1 MTNSDEEDS
10 LLDIEISYNFINGGD
25 VSMELVEDSKVTAV
39 SYTML
44 GEQVIKIKKYIE
56 GQAVLRI

>member
-10 LLDIEISYNFINGGD
+10 LLDIEVSYNFINGGD

-39 SYTML
+39 SFTML
-44 GEQVIKIKKYIE
+44 GEQVIKIKK
-56 GQAVLRI
+56 